1 MSSSKSKR
9 AGSGRSSVISA
20 SVSSSPTSS
29 STSVNTTNDRDSPSS
44 TVAESPSTNE
54 EQQQQ
59 QQQLHSQ
66 KQPTVPPADL
76 ASSPSETPA
85 QQPES
90 DGAASQPPAKTE
102 TATTT
107 NNTKPRM
114 ASAGPV
120 LAPPRPEVL
129 RKKSKLHRLSSFFP
143 SLISYSSSD
152 SNTLRKSQPHSKQ
165 KEKSSSSSTLAD
177 WEAQLK
183 SRFDSPSTDKLALD
197 SSLTLNGKAG
207 HQSQSSL
214 DVTEMGR
221 LQKQTQA
228 PPPLPTSPAPPLPP
242 KTPELPITPSD
253 PGFNFTETQPSP
265 KLTKARR
272 RSSSLHNSQTSPP
285 KQNNLAPRALSP
297 PKEPRGRSASAQP
310 PSTKL
315 EPGASNRQVSATAS
329 LDSRPT
335 SSNGSQ
341 SPTRDMEKRG
351 RLRKSWF
358 GGGRSRSNSQD
369 LRGSPGGAWTLGPTK
384 ADYNT
389 SFLEKGERV
398 PELWNES
405 GNVLVYLHPKASGK
419 GPSFKVM
426 SFVTDYSLFFQEL
439 IEAEVLSSSDSGGRP
454 RGQSF
459 SGRGSLS
466 VGDAERYADTPP
478 SPPLSDSNGEAKLYL
493 SSVLVGQLQ
502 PGNGPQP
509 DLERLI
515 SLRNMFALL
524 TGQPLV
530 GNKSQPTV
538 FPVLMRVANHFA
550 EYDFTSVDGSTFG
563 DSVDMSF
570 GFFMESM
577 AIADVRH
584 SREKTLEALLL
595 GERMKSWE
603 LYNEAFSHAVG
614 KYTTLR
620 ELNSPLW
627 DQLSEHT
634 RQRLDRGHFELLNRQ
649 NNINNRLENFEF
661 PALFSGL
668 ANSTTQYKN
677 VKFGRWK
684 SSFGRMRSF
693 VLGYYK
699 SSFGSW
705 PPKARSKKNP
715 FTESGL
721 NRQVLKILYS
731 DLCALYDLI
740 VDRTSLTPRSLDS
753 DKMEEDE
760 NDPMSALRRILTEY
774 DMSSPPVLPPI
785 PYDTPRL
792 PDFKSVKENYYE
804 LPAKEQKRLDSN
816 YQPHEFLLILS
827 KSYDFETLRLKLPFL
842 EQFTDFEEKE
852 AKGKPISE
860 IADQRIGYFLFL
872 YVVIQSL
879 PMLVVDAPGLKFTEG
894 VEYFLCQ
901 PPKGQ
906 PPWLG
911 DAAEPRKR
919 WYEVS
924 GGAGYV
930 ELSEDTI
937 EFSIEGIYHRSHCW
951 VAAKQWEAGISGGFV
966 AEPDGYNDLPPLEAP
981 QSVFADNDPSLQM
994 SPRSMDRS
1002 ESPTGMAPGLALRN
1016 SSPGAGLAAP
1026 GRPGYRSSV
1035 ALGLEPVAM
1044 PGEQRRASVRTSRVF
1059 TGREGSIGPRPTSV
1073 MMGRSRSSSNM
1084 HGMAM
1089 GSPGFASPDSG
1100 TSSRQDSHNGGSTF
1114 DDILKDMDSKP
1125 KKKKSFF

>member
-1 MSSSKSKR
+1 
-9 AGSGRSSVISA
+9 
-20 SVSSSPTSS
+20 
-29 STSVNTTNDRDSPSS
+29 
-44 TVAESPSTNE
+44 
-54 EQQQQ
+54 
-59 QQQLHSQ
+59 
-66 KQPTVPPADL
+66 
-76 ASSPSETPA
+76 
-85 QQPES
+85 
-90 DGAASQPPAKTE
+90 
-102 TATTT
+102 
-107 NNTKPRM
+107 M

-120 LAPPRPEVL
+120 LAAPRPEVL
-129 RKKSKLHRLSSFFP
+129 RKKSKLNRLSAFFP
-143 SLISYSSSD
+143 SLISPSFSDSS
-152 SNTLRKSQPHSKQ
+152 SNTLRKSQPPSKQ
-165 KEKSSSSSTLAD
+165 KEKSTSTLAD

-197 SSLTLNGKAG
+197 SYGKAG
-207 HQSQSSL
+207 HKSQSSL
-214 DVTEMGR
+214 DVAEMAR
-221 LQKQTQA
+221 LKKPTQA
-228 PPPLPTSPAPPLPP
+228 PPPLPSSPAPPLPP

-265 KLTKARR
+265 KLQKTRR
-272 RSSSLHNSQTSPP
+272 RSSSLHDGQNSPP
-285 KQNNLAPRALSP
+285 KQNNLASRALSP

-310 PSTKL
+310 SSTKL
-315 EPGASNRQVSATAS
+315 EPGASNRQVSAAAS

-369 LRGSPGGAWTLGPTK
+369 IRGSSGGAWTLGPNK

-389 SFLEKGERV
+389 SFLEKGEHV

-405 GNVLVYLHPKASGK
+405 GNVLVYLHPKSSGK

-426 SFVTDYSLFFQEL
+426 AFVTDYSLFFQEL

-454 RGQSF
+454 RAQSF
-459 SGRGSLS
+459 TGRNSLS
-466 VGDAERYADTPP
+466 ANDAERYADTPP
-478 SPPLSDSNGEAKLYL
+478 SPPLSETNGEAKLYL
-493 SSVLVGQLQ
+493 STILDGQLQ

-509 DLERLI
+509 DLDRLI

-530 GNKSQPTV
+530 GNKSQPNI
-538 FPVLMRVANHFA
+538 FQVLMRVAGHFA
-550 EYDFTSVDGSTFG
+550 EYDFTSVDGTTFG

-614 KYTTLR
+614 KYQALR
-620 ELNSPLW
+620 EMKSPLW
-627 DQLSEHT
+627 EQLSDHT

-705 PPKARSKKNP
+705 PPKARNKKNP

-740 VDRTSLTPRSLDS
+740 VDRNSLTPRSMDS

-760 NDPMSALRRILTEY
+760 NDPMSALRRILTEF

-792 PDFKSVKENYYE
+792 PDFKSVKENYHE

-842 EQFTDFEEKE
+842 EHFKDFEEKE

-951 VAAKQWEAGISGGFV
+951 VAAKQWEANVGGGYV
-966 AEPDGYNDLPPLEAP
+966 AEPDAYQDLPPLEAP
-981 QSVFADNDPSLQM
+981 HSVFEDNDPLS
-994 SPRSMDRS
+994 SPRSMIERS
-1002 ESPTGMAPGLALRN
+1002 ESPTGSAPGLALRQRN

-1084 HGMAM
+1084 HAMAM

-1100 TSSRQDSHNGGSTF
+1100 TSSRQDSTNGGSTF